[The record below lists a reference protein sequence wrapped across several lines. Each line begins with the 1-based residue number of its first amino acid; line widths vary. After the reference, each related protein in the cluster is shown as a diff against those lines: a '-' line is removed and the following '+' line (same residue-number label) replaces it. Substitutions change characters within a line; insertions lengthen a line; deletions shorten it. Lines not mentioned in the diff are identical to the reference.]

1 MDTRLFL
8 KTVLSLEPITL
19 VMASDSA
26 TANYSNTYG
35 EREER
40 TQENDRKKD
49 KSRWCDYSDDIS
61 II

>member
-35 EREER
+35 ERERENAGER
-40 TQENDRKKD
+40 SKEGQKLMVRL
-49 KSRWCDYSDDIS
+49 
-61 II
+61 

>member
-1 MDTRLFL
+1 
-8 KTVLSLEPITL
+8 
-19 VMASDSA
+19 MASDSA

-49 KSRWCDYSDDIS
+49 KCDGAIIATAS
-61 II
+61 IKHDKCHNSVS